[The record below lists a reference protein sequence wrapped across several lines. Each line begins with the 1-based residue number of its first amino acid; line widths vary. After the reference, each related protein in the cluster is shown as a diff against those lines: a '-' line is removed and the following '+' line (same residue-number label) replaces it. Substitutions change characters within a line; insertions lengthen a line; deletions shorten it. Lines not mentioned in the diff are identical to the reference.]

1 MHPNLVWIDLEMTGL
16 DLERERIIEIATIVT
31 DSNLNVLSEGPV
43 LAISQG
49 QVFLD
54 EMDEWNQT
62 HHSRSGLLD
71 RIEKEG
77 VGERE
82 AEAMTLS
89 FINEFVSQGEAPLCG
104 NSVCQDRRFLNRYMP
119 TLESFLHYRNID
131 VSSIKELSKRWRPD
145 LQDLIKK
152 KGSHSALLDIRESI
166 EELRFTGITFSFCD
180 DTAELFSRLIAQS
193 ICSATMSLHVFIL
206 SVKSFIAKSP

>member
-1 MHPNLVWIDLEMTGL
+1 MKVHPNLVWIDLEMTGL
-16 DLERERIIEIATIVT
+16 DLERERIIEMATIVT
-31 DSNLNVLSEGPV
+31 DSELNVLSEGPV
-43 LAISQG
+43 LAISQEK
-49 QVFLD
+49 VFFE
-54 EMDEWNQT
+54 EMDEWNQA

-89 FINEFVSQGEAPLCG
+89 FINELVSQGEAPLCG

-131 VSSIKELSKRWRPD
+131 VSSIKELSKRWNPE
-145 LQDLIKK
+145 LQDRIKK
-152 KGSHSALLDIRESI
+152 KGSHSALIDIRESI
-166 EELRFTGITFSFCD
+166 EELKVYRDHFFVSG
-180 DTAELFSRLIAQS
+180 
-193 ICSATMSLHVFIL
+193 
-206 SVKSFIAKSP
+206 

>member
-1 MHPNLVWIDLEMTGL
+1 
-16 DLERERIIEIATIVT
+16 
-31 DSNLNVLSEGPV
+31 
-43 LAISQG
+43 
-49 QVFLD
+49 
-54 EMDEWNQT
+54 MDEVTIIQK
-62 HHSRSGLLD
+62 
-71 RIEKEG
+71 KEG

-131 VSSIKELSKRWRPD
+131 VSSIKELSKRWNPD

-152 KGSHSALLDIRESI
+152 KGSHSARLDIRESI
-166 EELRFTGITFSFCD
+166 EELKVYRDYIFVSG
-180 DTAELFSRLIAQS
+180 
-193 ICSATMSLHVFIL
+193 
-206 SVKSFIAKSP
+206 

>member
-1 MHPNLVWIDLEMTGL
+1 LKVHHNLVWIDLEMTGL

-89 FINEFVSQGEAPLCG
+89 FINEFVLQGEATLCG

-166 EELRFTGITFSFCD
+166 EELKVYRDHFFV
-180 DTAELFSRLIAQS
+180 LR
-193 ICSATMSLHVFIL
+193 
-206 SVKSFIAKSP
+206 

>member
-1 MHPNLVWIDLEMTGL
+1 
-16 DLERERIIEIATIVT
+16 
-31 DSNLNVLSEGPV
+31 
-43 LAISQG
+43 
-49 QVFLD
+49 
-54 EMDEWNQT
+54 MDEWNQT
-62 HHSRSGLLD
+62 HHSRSGLLNVS
-71 RIEKEG
+71 EKG
-77 VGERE
+77 RRRE

-166 EELRFTGITFSFCD
+166 GS
-180 DTAELFSRLIAQS
+180 
-193 ICSATMSLHVFIL
+193 
-206 SVKSFIAKSP
+206 